1 MLPEALRFQVG
12 LIDQISKPLGNI
24 QRQMTDVTNTYRQG
38 THTMMAGAA
47 GMVGAGFA
55 LQQALMPA
63 IEMDRALG
71 EVKSLGVADEQLKQ
85 LSDTALEFAVDYGKS
100 AADFVAASYDI
111 QSAISGLGGNEL
123 SEFTRASGVLA
134 AATKADTSTITNY
147 VGTMYGIFQN
157 SANEMGKADWVN
169 VLGGQTAKAVQ
180 MFKTTGEGMSSA
192 FTSVGAAATSVGVG
206 MTEQMAI
213 LGTLQ
218 STMSGSEAGTKYR
231 AFLAGTAKAQEA
243 LNMQFT
249 NAQGQ
254 MLPMVDILNQIKGRY
269 GETISVAEAAEL
281 SKAFG
286 TQEATAMIQLLMQN
300 TDGLATSINEL
311 GKVKGLDVA
320 EQMAGAMT
328 DQWER
333 LEQGIFAI
341 SAAFGAVLLPAILPV
356 VGGMAEGA
364 TAIVQWTQMF
374 PNLTK
379 YIGFAAIAILG
390 AAAAGGAFTLMMGVG
405 KQAMATYMLTMKM
418 FTGVSFLLTKGMTA
432 LRVAVLAAN
441 IAIAANPII
450 LVVGAVVAA
459 IAAVGALIY
468 YWDDLKASF
477 GDTTWFQVLEGAITL
492 ITMPFKAMFEFV
504 KAGWQWVMSGFT
516 DTSGFAFIG
525 QMVSWLKGGF
535 ESLVLGWHMFTA
547 EMADTWW
554 FTAISSAVE
563 LMTLPFQTL
572 FNFLSAGW
580 QWVMSGFTDTSGFA
594 FIGQMADSMRNIFG
608 SVFSWFT
615 DKLAGIW
622 ETMKGLIDWIPGF
635 GSDDET
641 APVQSE
647 SVKRATPQAQIQPGG
662 AAKSIANYQS
672 SSNVYHVGGIHPTY
686 MNNVADFENEMMM
699 AAG

>member
-12 LIDQISKPLGNI
+12 LIDQISKPLSNI

-100 AADFVAASYDI
+100 ASDFVAASYDI
-111 QSAISGLGGNEL
+111 QSAISGLGGSEL

-169 VLGGQTAKAVQ
+169 MLGGQTAKAVQ
-180 MFKTTGEGMSSA
+180 MFKTTGDGMSSA

-213 LGTLQ
+213 LGTLH

-333 LEQGIFAI
+333 LEQGVFAI

-379 YIGFAAIAILG
+379 YIGFATIAILG

-418 FTGVSFLLTKGMTA
+418 FTGVSFLLTKGMAA

-492 ITMPFKAMFEFV
+492 ITMPFKTMFEFV

-535 ESLVLGWHMFTA
+535 ENLVLGWHMFTA
-547 EMADTWW
+547 GMADTWW
-554 FTAISSAVE
+554 FTAISGAVE
-563 LMTLPFQTL
+563 LVTLPFQTL

-622 ETMKGLIDWIPGF
+622 KTMKGLIDWIPGF

-686 MNNVADFENEMMM
+686 MNNVADFDNEMMM
-699 AAG
+699 ATG

>member
-1 MLPEALRFQVG
+1 
-12 LIDQISKPLGNI
+12 
-24 QRQMTDVTNTYRQG
+24 
-38 THTMMAGAA
+38 
-47 GMVGAGFA
+47 
-55 LQQALMPA
+55 
-63 IEMDRALG
+63 
-71 EVKSLGVADEQLKQ
+71 
-85 LSDTALEFAVDYGKS
+85 
-100 AADFVAASYDI
+100 
-111 QSAISGLGGNEL
+111 
-123 SEFTRASGVLA
+123 
-134 AATKADTSTITNY
+134 
-147 VGTMYGIFQN
+147 
-157 SANEMGKADWVN
+157 
-169 VLGGQTAKAVQ
+169 
-180 MFKTTGEGMSSA
+180 
-192 FTSVGAAATSVGVG
+192 
-206 MTEQMAI
+206 
-213 LGTLQ
+213 
-218 STMSGSEAGTKYR
+218 
-231 AFLAGTAKAQEA
+231 
-243 LNMQFT
+243 
-249 NAQGQ
+249 
-254 MLPMVDILNQIKGRY
+254 
-269 GETISVAEAAEL
+269 
-281 SKAFG
+281 
-286 TQEATAMIQLLMQN
+286 
-300 TDGLATSINEL
+300 
-311 GKVKGLDVA
+311 
-320 EQMAGAMT
+320 
-328 DQWER
+328 
-333 LEQGIFAI
+333 
-341 SAAFGAVLLPAILPV
+341 
-356 VGGMAEGA
+356 
-364 TAIVQWTQMF
+364 
-374 PNLTK
+374 
-379 YIGFAAIAILG
+379 
-390 AAAAGGAFTLMMGVG
+390 
-405 KQAMATYMLTMKM
+405 MATYMLTMKM
-418 FTGVSFLLTKGMTA
+418 FTGVSFLLTKGMAA

-477 GDTTWFQVLEGAITL
+477 GDTTWFQILEGAITL

-686 MNNVADFENEMMM
+686 MNNVADFDNEMMM